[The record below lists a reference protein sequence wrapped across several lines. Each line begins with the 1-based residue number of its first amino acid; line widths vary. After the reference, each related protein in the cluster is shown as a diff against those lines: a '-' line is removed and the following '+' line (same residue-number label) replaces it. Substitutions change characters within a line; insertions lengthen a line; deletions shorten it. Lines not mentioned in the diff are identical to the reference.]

1 MWKAPL
7 CEMHGRSYSSLWS
20 RAVATVKG
28 DWFMDNLA
36 VLSLLALAP
45 ILVVGVL
52 LAGFRWPAKYAMP
65 IGYVLAV
72 LVALL
77 VWKMDFTGI
86 LAASLEGLIVAATLL
101 YIVFGALLLLSTLTI
116 GGAMAS
122 IRAGFNNI
130 SADRRVQA
138 IIIGWLFGSFIEG
151 ASGFGTPAAVVAP
164 LLLAMGF
171 PAMAAVM
178 VGLIIQSTPV
188 SFGAVG
194 TPILVGV
201 TNGLGGDPAVE
212 ERIAV
217 LGLTMPEFVSN
228 IGFQVAAI
236 HAIVGILIPLILVCM
251 LTGFFGPE
259 RRFRDGLAVWPFA
272 IYASLAMTVPY
283 VIVARVL
290 GPEFPSLFG
299 GLLGLMLVMFTS
311 SKGFLMPK
319 DTFDFG
325 PRSSWSDRWMGTIEP
340 SEATDSRTHMSIIS
354 AWSPYV
360 LMAVLL
366 VGTRVIA
373 PLKEFLT
380 GIQIP
385 FENILGTG
393 ITTNVQ
399 PFYSPAFLMIL
410 AAVFGYLLHRMSGK
424 QIAETLKVSGRQLA
438 GTAVALL
445 FAVPLVR
452 VLIQSGPDLNASGL
466 SSMPVTL
473 AEGAAAISGVSWP
486 VIAPFIGALGAFVA
500 GSNTVSNLTFAQ
512 FQFSTGVAIGVP
524 PEQVVAAQAVGG
536 AGGNPIAIHN
546 IVAASATVGLLGRE
560 GDLLRKTILVTLYYC
575 LAAGAVASLFI
586 FGFGLNLGTF
596 VLAALLI
603 GLVFLA
609 RWMMRFQGKDA
620 LSRVG
625 GDSSRADDDDV
636 DTRDRV

>member
-1 MWKAPL
+1 
-7 CEMHGRSYSSLWS
+7 
-20 RAVATVKG
+20 
-28 DWFMDNLA
+28 MDNLA

-65 IGYVLAV
+65 VGYVLVV

-86 LAASLEGLIVAATLL
+86 LAASLEGLIVAGTLL

-201 TNGLGGDPAVE
+201 TNGLGGDPAVD

-217 LGLTMPEFVSN
+217 LGLTLPEYVSN

-283 VIVARVL
+283 VIVARFL

-299 GLLGLMLVMFTS
+299 GLIGLMLVMFTS
-311 SKGFLMPK
+311 SKGFLMPR

-325 PRSSWSDRWMGTIEP
+325 PRASWSDRWMGTIEP
-340 SEATDSRTHMSIIS
+340 SEATDVRTHMSIIS

-385 FENILGTG
+385 FENIFGTN

-399 PFYSPAFLMIL
+399 PLYSPAFLMIL
-410 AAVFGYLLHRMSGK
+410 AAIFGYLIHRMSRK
-424 QIAETLKVSGRQLA
+424 QIAETLKVSGKQLA

-452 VLIQSGPDLNASGL
+452 VLIQSGPELNASGL

-512 FQFSTGVAIGVP
+512 FQFSTGAAIGVP

-575 LAAGAVASLFI
+575 VAAGAVASLFI

-625 GDSSRADDDDV
+625 GGGSHADDDV
-636 DTRDRV
+636 DTRDRA

>member
-1 MWKAPL
+1 
-7 CEMHGRSYSSLWS
+7 
-20 RAVATVKG
+20 
-28 DWFMDNLA
+28 MDNLA

-45 ILVVGVL
+45 ILVVGIL

-65 IGYVLAV
+65 LGYIIAV
-72 LVALL
+72 VVALG
-77 VWKMDFTGI
+77 VWKMDFRGVA
-86 LAASLEGLIVAATLL
+86 AASLEGVITAATLL
-101 YIVFGALLLLSTLTI
+101 YIVFGALLLLSTLTV
-116 GGAMAS
+116 GGAMAT

-130 SADRRVQA
+130 SPDRRIQA

-194 TPILVGV
+194 TPIIVGV
-201 TNGLGGDPAVE
+201 GGGLGGDPAVA
-212 ERIAV
+212 ERISV
-217 LGLTMPEFVSN
+217 LGVTMPEFVAS
-228 IGFQVAAI
+228 IGFQVALM

-259 RRFRDGLAVWPFA
+259 RKFRDGLAIWPFA
-272 IYASLAMTVPY
+272 IYASLAMTVPS
-283 VIVARVL
+283 VLVARFL

-299 GLLGLMLVMFTS
+299 GLFGLILVMFTS
-311 SKGFLMPK
+311 SRGFLMPK
-319 DTFDFG
+319 KTFDFG
-325 PRSSWSDRWMGTIEP
+325 PRATWSPRWMGTMEP
-340 SEATDSRTHMSIIS
+340 VKAAPDGPDKRMSIVS
-354 AWSPYV
+354 AWAPYV

-366 VGTRVIA
+366 VGSRVI
-373 PLKEFLT
+373 PPVKEMLT
-380 GIQIP
+380 GIAIP
-385 FENILGTG
+385 FNNILGTD
-393 ITTNVQ
+393 ISTAVQ

-410 AAVFGYLLHRMSGK
+410 AALFAYAIHRMNPK
-424 QIAETLKVSGRQLA
+424 QIRETWKVSGRQLA

-473 AEGAAAISGVSWP
+473 AEGAAAISGSSWP
-486 VIAPFIGALGAFVA
+486 FIAPFIGALGAFVA
-500 GSNTVSNLTFAQ
+500 GSNTVSNLTFSQ
-512 FQFSTGVAIGVP
+512 FQFSTGNAIGVS

-575 LAAGAVASLFI
+575 VAAGTVSLIFI
-586 FGFGLNLGTF
+586 YGFGFNLGTIML
-596 VLAALLI
+596 VLLVTTLALI
-603 GLVFLA
+603 A
-609 RWMMRFQGKDA
+609 RWMLRQKAAVLVLDRSA
-620 LSRVG
+620 P
-625 GDSSRADDDDV
+625 SSTAR
-636 DTRDRV
+636 RP

>member
-1 MWKAPL
+1 
-7 CEMHGRSYSSLWS
+7 
-20 RAVATVKG
+20 
-28 DWFMDNLA
+28 MDNLFM
-36 VLSLLALAP
+36 LCLLALAP
-45 ILVVGVL
+45 ILIVGVL

-65 IGYVLAV
+65 VGYLLVV

-77 VWKMDFTGI
+77 VWRMDFSSV
-86 LAASLEGLIVAATLL
+86 LAASLEGLITAGTLL
-101 YIVFGALLLLSTLTI
+101 YIVFGALLLLSTLTV

-201 TNGLGGDPAVE
+201 GKGLGGDPAVT
-212 ERIAV
+212 ERISV
-217 LGLTMPEFVSN
+217 LGLTMPEFVAS

-236 HAIVGILIPLILVCM
+236 HAIVGLLIPLILVCM
-251 LTGFFGPE
+251 LTGFFGPD

-272 IYASLAMTVPY
+272 LYSSLAMTVPY
-283 VIVARVL
+283 VLVARFL

-299 GLLGLMLVMFTS
+299 GLIGLVLVMYTS

-319 DTFDFG
+319 DSFQFG
-325 PRSSWSDRWMGTIEP
+325 PRATWAERWMGSIEP
-340 SEATDSRTHMSIIS
+340 EAATEISSRMSLVR
-354 AWSPYV
+354 AWSPYI

-366 VGTRVIA
+366 VATRVIP
-373 PLKEFLT
+373 PLKAYLS
-380 GIQIP
+380 GLAIP
-385 FENILGTG
+385 FQNILGTG
-393 ITTNVQ
+393 ISTSVQ
-399 PFYSPAFLMIL
+399 PFYSPAFLMII
-410 AAVFGYLLHRMSGK
+410 AAVFAYLLHRMNRG
-424 QIAETLKVSGRQLA
+424 QVLRTLKISGRQLG

-452 VLIQSGPDLNASGL
+452 VLINSGPDFNASGL

-473 AEGAAAISGVSWP
+473 AEGTAAVAGDSWP
-486 VIAPFIGALGAFVA
+486 LIAPWIGALGAFVA

-512 FQFSTGVAIGVP
+512 FQFSTGAEIGVP
-524 PEQVVAAQAVGG
+524 PEGIVAAQAVGG

-546 IVAASATVGLLGRE
+546 IVAAAATVGLLGRE
-560 GDLLRKTILVTLYYC
+560 GDLLRKTIIVTTYYC
-575 LAAGAVASLFI
+575 LAAGAVAFI
-586 FGFGLNLGTF
+586 FIHGFGFNLGTVQL
-596 VLAALLI
+596 VLLVAALA
-603 GLVFLA
+603 LVA
-609 RWMMRFQGKDA
+609 RWMLRRQPAMARELVED
-620 LSRVG
+620 SR
-625 GDSSRADDDDV
+625 RP
-636 DTRDRV
+636 

>member
-1 MWKAPL
+1 
-7 CEMHGRSYSSLWS
+7 
-20 RAVATVKG
+20 
-28 DWFMDNLA
+28 MDNLA

-65 IGYVLAV
+65 VGYVLVV

-86 LAASLEGLIVAATLL
+86 LAASLEGLIVAGTLL

-201 TNGLGGDPAVE
+201 TNGLGGDPAVD

-217 LGLTMPEFVSN
+217 LGLTLPEYVSN

-272 IYASLAMTVPY
+272 IYASLAMTIPY
-283 VIVARVL
+283 VTVARFL

-299 GLLGLMLVMFTS
+299 GLIGLMLVMFTS

-340 SEATDSRTHMSIIS
+340 SEATDVRTHMSIIS

-385 FENILGTG
+385 FENIFGTN

-410 AAVFGYLLHRMSGK
+410 AAIFGYLIHRMSRN
-424 QIAETLKVSGRQLA
+424 QIAQTLKVSGKQLA

-452 VLIQSGPDLNASGL
+452 VLIQSGPELNASGL

-512 FQFSTGVAIGVP
+512 FQFSTGAAIGVP

-575 LAAGAVASLFI
+575 VAAGAVVSLFI
-586 FGFGLNLGTF
+586 FGLGLNLGTF

-603 GLVFLA
+603 ALVFLA

-625 GDSSRADDDDV
+625 GGGSQ
-636 DTRDRV
+636 